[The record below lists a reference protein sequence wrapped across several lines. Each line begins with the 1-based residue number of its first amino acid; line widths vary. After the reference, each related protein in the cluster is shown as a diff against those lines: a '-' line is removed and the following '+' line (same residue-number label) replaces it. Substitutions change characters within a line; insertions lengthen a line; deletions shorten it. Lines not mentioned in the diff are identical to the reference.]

1 MPEKDPLSFEQL
13 LNQIRSDL
21 LLMAGLVDR
30 SVSLALRSLF
40 ERDDRLAETVERE
53 DVPIDELE
61 VKLDEAI
68 VTYIATHQ
76 PVATDCRFMIVTTQI
91 SSNLERIADLA
102 VGIARRAKALN
113 REPQLKPYI
122 DLPRMGNI
130 VLDMIRGAIQCFIQK
145 APEEALQIIRKD
157 KEVDGI
163 RNQLSRELVS
173 FMIEDPATI
182 TRALHLLFIAH
193 SLERMADHGKNIA
206 EEVYYLYRAED
217 IRHRK
222 ELVEALAEGTVSPDK
237 NVSI

>member
-1 MPEKDPLSFEQL
+1 MPEKDPPAFEQL
-13 LNQIRSDL
+13 LGEIRSNL
-21 LLMAGLVDR
+21 FMMAGLVDR
-30 SVSLALRSLF
+30 NVSLALRALL
-40 ERDDRLAETVERE
+40 ERDDGLVDMVEAE
-53 DVPIDELE
+53 DAPIDQLE

-76 PVATDCRFMIVTTQI
+76 PVATDCRFMIVATQI

-102 VGIARRAKALN
+102 VGIARRARALN

-130 VLDMIRGAIQCFIQK
+130 VLEMIRGAIQCFVQK
-145 APEEALQIIRKD
+145 QPEEALRIIRRD
-157 KEVDGI
+157 KEVDEL
-163 RNQLSRELVS
+163 RNQISRELVS

-193 SLERMADHGKNIA
+193 SLERMADHAKNIA

-222 ELVEALAEGTVSPDK
+222 ELVEALAHSANLAQERGP
-237 NVSI
+237 